1 VEVNWKVVIDRIP
14 FGLRVSPCPK
24 GFFFNLDLE
33 FITYYSQLAA
43 YEIQKEVRGM
53 AYEHIQTE
61 LKEGVA
67 YLTLNRPPVN
77 VLNIEMMEEVN
88 TYLEGLKKEKSL
100 KLLVIQA
107 MGKAFSAGVDVGEH
121 LGELVYKMI
130 EVFHKMFRL
139 MDALKVPSIAI
150 VNGSALGG
158 GCELALYCDMVIA
171 TEKSKF
177 GQPEIQVGV
186 FPPIAALI
194 FPRMMGRKKAM
205 ELILAGDTLSAQEAL
220 ALGLVN
226 KVVPEASLAD
236 EANGYIEKFKKLS
249 GIVLKLAKEA
259 TLAGLNDDVDKGLK
273 TIEKIYLDRLMKTD
287 DALEGL
293 KAFLEKRK
301 PTWKDQ

>member
-1 VEVNWKVVIDRIP
+1 
-14 FGLRVSPCPK
+14 
-24 GFFFNLDLE
+24 
-33 FITYYSQLAA
+33 
-43 YEIQKEVRGM
+43 M
-53 AYEHIQTE
+53 AFKHIQTE
-61 LKEGVA
+61 LKDGVA
-67 YLTLNRPPVN
+67 FLTLNRAPLN
-77 VLNIEMMEEVN
+77 VLNIEMMGEIN

-107 MGKAFSAGVDVGEH
+107 AGKAFSAGVDVGEH
-121 LGELVYKMI
+121 LGDLVYKMI

-139 MDALKVPSIAI
+139 MDSLKVPSIAV

-171 TEKSKF
+171 TERSKF

-194 FPRMMGRKKAM
+194 FPRMIGRKKAM
-205 ELILAGDTLSAQEAL
+205 ELVLAGDTISAQEAL
-220 ALGLVN
+220 AMGLIN
-226 KVVPEASLAD
+226 KVVPEAALV
-236 EANGYIEKFKKLS
+236 EEVNGFIEKFKKLS

-259 TLAGLNDDVDKGLK
+259 TLAGLNDDLDKGLQV
-273 TIEKIYLDRLMKTD
+273 IEKIYLDRLMKTN
-287 DALEGL
+287 DAMEGL